1 MKKEKRLPRLLSAAF
16 LVSGAVLFL
25 SGCSRESVWRETI
38 ALTEAGKE
46 KEQEELNVQAKA
58 ESEPEDETVLQ
69 IEWASGEEGRDP
81 EQAGAEMA
89 EGKEPVLLFG
99 GDIYL
104 SDHVL
109 RAYDQAGGIGGV
121 LDDGLRETIGNADLF
136 MANQEFPFSD
146 RGTPAEDKQFTF
158 RLPPERILLMQEIGT
173 DLVTLANNHA
183 LDYGS
188 YALLDTCQLLDEAG
202 IDRVGAGADLE
213 EAGRLEIREIKG
225 KKIGFLGASRVF
237 PVGSWAAGP
246 AHPGMLSAYDA
257 DLLLEQ
263 IRRGKEACD
272 YLVLYLHWGIE
283 RNTSPEEYQR
293 QLGRQCIEAGADLV
307 IGSHP
312 HVLQGIEYYQGKPIL
327 YSLGNFIFGSSIPET
342 MLAEVTLQE
351 SGETALRLIPA
362 TSGAGYTRRLEP
374 EREEAFYR
382 NLQELSFGVQID
394 ADGFVYHSP

>member
-1 MKKEKRLPRLLSAAF
+1 MEREKRLPRLLSAAF
-16 LVSGAVLFL
+16 LVSGMILFL
-25 SGCSRESVWRETI
+25 SGCSRENVWRETI
-38 ALTEAGKE
+38 ALTEVGKE
-46 KEQEELNVQAKA
+46 REELKTEVEA
-58 ESEPEDETVLQ
+58 ESDPEAETVLQ
-69 IEWASGEEGRDP
+69 IQWESGKTGRVSGMEEGATTGNR
-81 EQAGAEMA
+81 
-89 EGKEPVLLFG
+89 EPVLLFG

-109 RAYDQAGGIGGV
+109 RAYDEAGGIGGV
-121 LDDGLRETIGNADLF
+121 LDAELQEIIGKADLF

-158 RLPPERILLMQEIGT
+158 RLPPERVSLMQEIGT
-173 DLVTLANNHA
+173 DLVTIANNHA

-188 YALLDTCQLLDEAG
+188 EALSDTCHLLDEAG
-202 IDRVGAGADLE
+202 IGRVGAGADLD
-213 EAGRLEIREIKG
+213 EAKRIEIREIKG

-246 AHPGMLSAYDA
+246 SHPGMMSAYDA
-257 DLLLEQ
+257 APLLEQ
-263 IRRGKEACD
+263 IRQGKEACD

-312 HVLQGIEYYQGKPIL
+312 HVLQGIEYYHGKPIL
-327 YSLGNFIFGSSIPET
+327 YSLGNFIFGSAIPET

-351 SGETALRLIPA
+351 SGDVALRLIPA
-362 TSGAGYTRRLEP
+362 TSGAGYTRCLET
-374 EREEAFYR
+374 EQYEAFYR
-382 NLQELSFGVQID
+382 KIQELSFDVHID
-394 ADGFVYHSP
+394 ENGFVYHSP